1 MAERTR
7 LLICDDHAVV
17 RQGLTAFLALQD
29 DIEIAGEAADGE
41 QAVAQALALRPHVVL
56 MDLVM
61 PRVDG
66 VEAIRRIRAALP
78 ETHVIVLTSFLDDDK
93 VFPAIRAGAD
103 GYLMKDVSPQDL
115 AKAIRMARAGEP
127 LLHPDVARRLMDE
140 ASREGA
146 AAPAGRLTER
156 ETEVL
161 RLIAKGQSNKEIAR
175 ELTLAEK
182 TVKAHVSNILQKL
195 GVADRTQ
202 AALYAVREH
211 IAANVRRLRAIVESP
226 AFRRTVG
233 ELEGERLQRVP
244 HGFARDHE
252 AAEYLKHRQFLA
264 GREFPASFA
273 CSPRFYSGVLRVFK
287 QVAPLTRFL
296 NEPLHHDQRPRTAR
310 DQGPIT
316 DQGPR
321 T

>member
-1 MAERTR
+1 LAERTR

-41 QAVAQALALRPHVVL
+41 QAVAQALALRPDVVL

-78 ETHVIVLTSFLDDDK
+78 ATRVIVLTSFLDDDK

-127 LLHPDVARRLMDE
+127 LLHPDVTRRLMDE

-146 AAPAGRLTER
+146 PAPAGRLTER

-161 RLIAKGQSNKEIAR
+161 RLIAKGRSNKEIAR
-175 ELTLAEK
+175 DLTLAEK

-195 GVADRTQ
+195 GLADRTQ
-202 AALYAVREH
+202 AALYAVRER
-211 IAANVRRLRAIVESP
+211 IADP
-226 AFRRTVG
+226 
-233 ELEGERLQRVP
+233 
-244 HGFARDHE
+244 
-252 AAEYLKHRQFLA
+252 
-264 GREFPASFA
+264 
-273 CSPRFYSGVLRVFK
+273 
-287 QVAPLTRFL
+287 
-296 NEPLHHDQRPRTAR
+296 
-310 DQGPIT
+310 
-316 DQGPR
+316 
-321 T
+321 

>member
-1 MAERTR
+1 LAERTR

-41 QAVAQALALRPHVVL
+41 EAVAQALALRPDVVL

-78 ETHVIVLTSFLDDDK
+78 ETRVIVLTSFLDDDK
-93 VFPAIRAGAD
+93 VFPAIKAGAD

-127 LLHPDVARRLMDE
+127 LLAPEVARRLMDE

-161 RLIAKGQSNKEIAR
+161 RLIAKGRSNKEIAR

-195 GVADRTQ
+195 GLADRTQ
-202 AALYAVREH
+202 AALYAVRER
-211 IAANVRRLRAIVESP
+211 IADP
-226 AFRRTVG
+226 
-233 ELEGERLQRVP
+233 
-244 HGFARDHE
+244 
-252 AAEYLKHRQFLA
+252 
-264 GREFPASFA
+264 
-273 CSPRFYSGVLRVFK
+273 
-287 QVAPLTRFL
+287 
-296 NEPLHHDQRPRTAR
+296 
-310 DQGPIT
+310 
-316 DQGPR
+316 
-321 T
+321 

>member
-1 MAERTR
+1 LAERTR

-41 QAVAQALALRPHVVL
+41 EAVAQALALRPDVVL

-78 ETHVIVLTSFLDDDK
+78 ETRVIVLTSFLDDDK
-93 VFPAIRAGAD
+93 VFPAIKAGAD

-127 LLHPDVARRLMDE
+127 LLHPEVARRLMDE
-140 ASREGA
+140 ASRDA
-146 AAPAGRLTER
+146 ATAPVGRLTER

-161 RLIAKGQSNKEIAR
+161 RLIAKGRSNKEIAR

-195 GVADRTQ
+195 GLADRTQ
-202 AALYAVREH
+202 AALYAVRER
-211 IAANVRRLRAIVESP
+211 IADP
-226 AFRRTVG
+226 
-233 ELEGERLQRVP
+233 
-244 HGFARDHE
+244 
-252 AAEYLKHRQFLA
+252 
-264 GREFPASFA
+264 
-273 CSPRFYSGVLRVFK
+273 
-287 QVAPLTRFL
+287 
-296 NEPLHHDQRPRTAR
+296 
-310 DQGPIT
+310 
-316 DQGPR
+316 
-321 T
+321 